1 MTTPT
6 TISVAIEV
14 QLQDALAAIQKFN
27 TSVAQMGQAI
37 GQFTKGSQFQ
47 QTSASVRDLN
57 TSFASMEQH
66 VNSVAQAHAN
76 AVGPLERF
84 GQVMDRTS
92 GFVSGFHQVLLELV
106 AAGGIV
112 GLGRAVYDVGVQM
125 IGLQR
130 GFDAVTGDAQKTH
143 AEFTFLR
150 ELAAKT
156 GYSFYELTQ
165 NFLQLAAATKGTGV
179 TMSQAEDI
187 FSALVETSRAL
198 GLSTEQ
204 TNNALLAVTQMM
216 SKGKVEAQEL
226 RLQLG
231 NALPGAVNVFAQA
244 LGISTGQLEKM
255 MSSGELLSNDVLPQ
269 VAKYLHSTYGEAAA
283 LAATT
288 PDAALNRLKDA
299 WRDLLLVIGKS
310 DVLATVTK
318 ILEDMTRTLKDPATI
333 AQIQVFAKELSAII
347 GVIYDLVTQWGAWIA
362 SFAAFKVA
370 AGSVSSLLGVVR
382 LLFPALQTMAV
393 AGEASVAAGGWLV
406 RFGSLMGMSSGIVS
420 NFVGKLGT
428 MVEGL
433 KNMAISGAMSVAS
446 NGWMLLLVPLAAA
459 ATVEIIRLASALKD
473 LHEENKKQ
481 VEISKTKQ
489 EIDARNVEK
498 LKELSQQTGINITS
512 MKQFNELV
520 QQGVLVWDGAQQKW
534 VASTATL
541 AGVNLTLGQLNQL
554 VAAGKMVWD
563 ELHKTWVITDDA
575 LKKANIDLNQLNNQ
589 VNAGKVYW
597 DAANK
602 TWQLAEVT
610 LTGTTLTIK
619 QLNDMV
625 AKGELVWNAANKT
638 WQAANSS
645 VDVTSQEL
653 EQLTR
658 ITQANMLVWNSAK
671 NTWELSTQVLN
682 KMNIV
687 TRQQS
692 TYNEDLAKS
701 IAKVEASAK
710 ETQQAMENLAK
721 ADAFNGTVS
730 GVRMLAAALQELQE
744 KDVKQVKVAFEEM
757 GQILEKMSAKE
768 IANFG
773 KALTQAFKDGV
784 LSAADF
790 RQAMDTTVAAGLKKL
805 GVDAGEAAT
814 GIKTAFQGTLD
825 LIDMLAKQADVT
837 GRQIE
842 LAFNTAAKAASNTAE
857 YDALLHEL
865 ENLKNAGKMV
875 GDAYEIAFARV
886 AKKAL
891 DDFYEALK
899 KATNVAE
906 VRELKQEL
914 EAMFE
919 AGAISSRQYK
929 ESLQDADAAMQR
941 LARTS
946 DLTRGELEEFNRLQ
960 AEAVKRIQENAKAS
974 LQQAEAHEQTARKI
988 NDYLDVVDEAKREDE
1003 QYSEA
1008 MKINAGNL
1016 EEQKKLTDEHVKSLE
1031 SEAKSLEKSA
1041 EQERKKADEAKEHV
1055 KVLQQ
1060 QLEMEKAR
1068 LQNMISSGTATQA
1081 EIAAQQQI
1089 VDDLNKQLAAAQA
1102 NAAEQYAIAAAAEQA
1117 ADEIQKAAEAAERGA
1132 EAVNSWDLS
1141 FGHQEYSGT
1150 LMTYTSNVN
1159 DLTKALEGLSKTLY
1173 DTTQALSEYDR
1184 SMEILKDVN
1193 KDSVE
1198 SISKVLEA
1206 VDYQYQQELEKL
1218 KSWSVNII
1226 DFTHDTADEIVAILK
1241 NSGSLL
1247 YQAVAGEIDALNKM
1261 KKALEELK
1269 LVLLTNQDFEKIT
1282 NTLDDNFKGIQ
1293 NQLDKVGSSLHG
1305 QVEAYQKWIA
1315 EAEQALV
1322 SAKDLDEADLSRLK
1336 DNINSA
1342 KEKLVELVNEA
1353 KSATQAL
1360 EGIGESLK
1368 EQLMQMQGDE
1378 VGLEQARY
1386 EKQLQQIEEEY
1397 QKAGEMGKKQYEEDL
1412 KLAEELHRRKLEQI
1426 KEQMEADGK
1435 TYDESKTKI
1444 TEQSKTQL
1452 EHDTIHFNY
1461 SMDAEDKLYAK
1472 RINYLGKVDKY
1483 QTEVEQNRHETISQ
1497 HLDDEAKKIMNIPS
1511 IRLPSFSDSHFNP
1524 ADQYKSKLYI
1534 PQAVPVTSGSTT
1546 TKTVHI
1552 NLTLGGKAAAINV
1565 AEPDYKNFLDILE
1578 TAGMRAM

>member
-6 TISVAIEV
+6 TISVEIQV

-27 TSVAQMGQAI
+27 TSLAQMGQVV

-57 TSFASMEQH
+57 ASFAAMEQR
-66 VNSVAQAHAN
+66 VNAVSQAHAH

-231 NALPGAVNVFAQA
+231 NALPGAVNIFAQA
-244 LGISTGQLEKM
+244 LGVSTSQLEKM
-255 MSSGELLSNDVLPQ
+255 MSSGELLAKDVLPQ

-299 WRDLLLVIGKS
+299 WRDLLLVIGQS

-318 ILEDMTRTLKDPATI
+318 ILEDMTRSLKDPATI
-333 AQIQVFAKELSAII
+333 AQIQVFAKELSAVI

-370 AGSVSSLLGVVR
+370 AGSVRSLFDAVR
-382 LLFPALQTMAV
+382 LLFPALQAMNL
-393 AGEASVAAGGWLV
+393 AGEASVVAGGWLV
-406 RFGSLMGMSSGIVS
+406 RFGSLTGMLNGIVS

-428 MVEGL
+428 MAEGL

-481 VEISKTKQ
+481 VEIAKTKQ
-489 EIDARNVEK
+489 EIDARNIEK

-554 VAAGKMVWD
+554 VAAGKIVWD

-589 VNAGKVYW
+589 VNAGKIYW

-645 VDVTSQEL
+645 VNVTSQEL

-671 NTWELSTQVLN
+671 NTWELSAQVLN

-687 TRQQS
+687 IRQQS
-692 TYNEDLAKS
+692 TFNEDLAKS

-710 ETQQAMENLAK
+710 ETQQVMENLAK

-730 GVRMLAAALQELQE
+730 GVRMLAAALQELRE
-744 KDVKQVKVAFEEM
+744 KDVRQVKVAFEEM
-757 GQILEKMSAKE
+757 GTILEKMSANE

-814 GIKTAFQGTLD
+814 GIKTAFQGTLA

-842 LAFNTAAKAASNTAE
+842 LAFKTAAKAASNTAE
-857 YDALLHEL
+857 YDALLQEL
-865 ENLKNAGKMV
+865 ERLKDAGKMV
-875 GDAYEIAFARV
+875 GDAYEIAFAHV

-891 DDFYEALK
+891 DDFYDALK
-899 KATNVAE
+899 KATSVAE
-906 VRELKQEL
+906 VKGLKQEL

-919 AGAISSRQYK
+919 AGAISVRQYK
-929 ESLQDADAAMQR
+929 ESLQDADAVMRR
-941 LARTS
+941 LAMTS

-960 AEAVKRIQENAKAS
+960 AEAVRRIQENARAS

-988 NDYLDVVDEAKREDE
+988 QDYAEVVDEAKREDQ

-1008 MKINAGNL
+1008 LKRNAGNL
-1016 EEQKKLTDEHVKSLE
+1016 EEQKRLVDAHVRSLE
-1031 SEAKSLEKSA
+1031 SEAKSLARAA
-1041 EQERKKADEAKEHV
+1041 EQERKKAEAAKAHV

-1060 QLEMEKAR
+1060 QLEMEEAR
-1068 LQNMISSGTATQA
+1068 LRNMISSGTATQA
-1081 EIAAQQQI
+1081 EIAAQKQI
-1089 VDDLNKQLAAAQA
+1089 VEDLKAELALAQA
-1102 NAAEQYAIAAAAEQA
+1102 NANAQYAVAAAAEQA
-1117 ADEIQKAAEAAERGA
+1117 AAEIQKAAEAAERGA
-1132 EAVNSWDLS
+1132 EAVNSWESS
-1141 FGHQEYSGT
+1141 FHTIMSI
-1150 LMTYTSNVN
+1150 TYTSDIDKFKNV
-1159 DLTKALEGLSKTLY
+1159 LEGLSKTLY

-1184 SMEILKDVN
+1184 AMEILQDVN
-1193 KDSVE
+1193 KESIE
-1198 SISKVLEA
+1198 SISKALEA

-1226 DFTHDTADEIVAILK
+1226 DIIHNT
-1241 NSGSLL
+1241 SGSLL
-1247 YQAVAGEIDALNKM
+1247 YQTVAKEIDVLNKI
-1261 KKALEELK
+1261 KKALEEAK

-1293 NQLDKVGSSLHG
+1293 DQLDKVGDSLRG
-1305 QVEAYQKWIA
+1305 QVKAYQEWIK
-1315 EAEQALV
+1315 EAEQALA

-1378 VGLEQARY
+1378 IGLEQARY
-1386 EKQLQQIEEEY
+1386 ERQLKQIEEAY
-1397 QKAGEMGKKQYEEDL
+1397 KKAGEMGRKQYEEDMR
-1412 KLAEELHRRKLEQI
+1412 LAEELHRRKLEQI
-1426 KEQMEADGK
+1426 KERMEKEGK

-1444 TEQSKTQL
+1444 TEQHKTQMEQDKL
-1452 EHDTIHFNY
+1452 RYHFN
-1461 SMDAEDKLYAK
+1461 MDAEDKLYAK
-1472 RINYLGKVDKY
+1472 RIHYLGKIDKQ
-1483 QTEVEQNRHETISQ
+1483 QTEIEQNRHELISQ

-1511 IRLPSFSDSHFNP
+1511 ISLPSFSDLNFNP
-1524 ADQYKSKLYI
+1524 AEQYKSKLYI

>member
-27 TSVAQMGQAI
+27 TSVAQMGQTI

-179 TMSQAEDI
+179 TMSQTEDI

-204 TNNALLAVTQMM
+204 TNGALLAVTQMM

-255 MSSGELLSNDVLPQ
+255 MSSGELLSKDVLPQ

-299 WRDLLLVIGKS
+299 WRDLLLVVGKS

-333 AQIQVFAKELSAII
+333 AQIQVFAKELSAVI

-406 RFGSLMGMSSGIVS
+406 RFGPLMGMSSGIVS
-420 NFVGKLGT
+420 NFVEKLGT
-428 MVEGL
+428 MAEGL

-602 TWQLAEVT
+602 TWQLTEVT
-610 LTGTTLTIK
+610 LTETTLTIK

-645 VDVTSQEL
+645 VNVTSQEL

-671 NTWELSTQVLN
+671 NTWELSAQVLN

-692 TYNEDLAKS
+692 TFNEDLAKS

-710 ETQQAMENLAK
+710 ETQQALENLAK

-730 GVRMLAAALQELQE
+730 GVRMLAAALQELRE
-744 KDVKQVKVAFEEM
+744 KDAKQVKVAFEEM
-757 GQILEKMSAKE
+757 GQILEKMSANE

-842 LAFNTAAKAASNTAE
+842 LAFKAAAKAASNTAE
-857 YDALLHEL
+857 YDALLQEL

-891 DDFYEALK
+891 DDFYDALK

-914 EAMFE
+914 EAMFN
-919 AGAISSRQYK
+919 AGAISSSQYK

-988 NDYLDVVDEAKREDE
+988 NDYLEVVDEAKREDE

-1008 MKINAGNL
+1008 MKRNAENL

-1041 EQERKKADEAKEHV
+1041 EQERKKADEVREHV

-1081 EIAAQQQI
+1081 EIAAQEQI
-1089 VDDLNKQLAAAQA
+1089 VDDLNRQLAAAQA

-1141 FGHQEYSGT
+1141 FGHEEFSGT
-1150 LMTYTSNVN
+1150 ISYTSNVN

-1173 DTTQALSEYDR
+1173 DTTQALSEYDK

-1193 KDSVE
+1193 KDSIE
-1198 SISKVLEA
+1198 SISKALEA
-1206 VDYQYQQELEKL
+1206 VDYQYQQVLSRLE
-1218 KSWSVNII
+1218 SWHIGLE
-1226 DFTHDTADEIVAILK
+1226 A
-1241 NSGSLL
+1241 SGSLL
-1247 YQAVAGEIDALNKM
+1247 YQAVAGEIDALNKI
-1261 KKALEELK
+1261 KKALEEVK
-1269 LVLLTNQDFEKIT
+1269 SVLLTNQDFEKIT
-1282 NTLDDNFKGIQ
+1282 NKLDDNFKGIQ
-1293 NQLDKVGSSLHG
+1293 DQLDKVGDSLHG
-1305 QVEAYQKWIA
+1305 QVEEYQKWIK
-1315 EAEQALV
+1315 EAEQALA

-1397 QKAGEMGKKQYEEDL
+1397 QKAGEMGKKQYEEDR
-1412 KLAEELHRRKLEQI
+1412 KLAEELHRIKLEQI
-1426 KEQMEADGK
+1426 KKQMEEEGK

-1461 SMDAEDKLYAK
+1461 SMDAEAKLYAK
-1472 RINYLGKVDKY
+1472 RIDYLGKVDKY
-1483 QTEVEQNRHETISQ
+1483 QTEVEQNRHETINQ

-1511 IRLPSFSDSHFNP
+1511 ISLPSFSDSNFNP
-1524 ADQYKSKLYI
+1524 ADQYKSKLYV

-1546 TKTVHI
+1546 TKTVHL
-1552 NLTLGGKAAAINV
+1552 NLTLGGKAAAIDV

>member
-27 TSVAQMGQAI
+27 TSVAQMGQTI

-179 TMSQAEDI
+179 TMSQTEDI

-204 TNNALLAVTQMM
+204 TNGALLAVTQMM

-318 ILEDMTRTLKDPATI
+318 ILEDMTRSLKDPATI
-333 AQIQVFAKELSAII
+333 AQIQVFAKELSAVI
-347 GVIYDLVTQWGAWIA
+347 GVIYDLVTQWGVWIA

-406 RFGSLMGMSSGIVS
+406 RFGSLMGMSSGIIS

-602 TWQLAEVT
+602 TWQLTEVT
-610 LTGTTLTIK
+610 LTETTLTIK

-645 VDVTSQEL
+645 VNVTSQEL

-671 NTWELSTQVLN
+671 NTWELSAQVLN

-692 TYNEDLAKS
+692 TFNEDLAKS

-710 ETQQAMENLAK
+710 ETQQALENLAK

-730 GVRMLAAALQELQE
+730 GVRMLAAALQELRE
-744 KDVKQVKVAFEEM
+744 KDAKQVKVAFEEM
-757 GQILEKMSAKE
+757 GQILEKMSANE

-842 LAFNTAAKAASNTAE
+842 LAFKAAAKAASNTAE
-857 YDALLHEL
+857 YDALLQEL

-891 DDFYEALK
+891 DDFYDALK

-914 EAMFE
+914 EAMFN
-919 AGAISSRQYK
+919 AGAISSSQYK

-988 NDYLDVVDEAKREDE
+988 NDYLEVVDEAKREDE

-1008 MKINAGNL
+1008 MKRNAENL

-1041 EQERKKADEAKEHV
+1041 EQERKKADEVREHV

-1081 EIAAQQQI
+1081 EIAAQEQI
-1089 VDDLNKQLAAAQA
+1089 VDDLNRQLAAAQA

-1141 FGHQEYSGT
+1141 FGHEEFSGT
-1150 LMTYTSNVN
+1150 ISYTSNVN

-1173 DTTQALSEYDR
+1173 DTTQALSEYDK

-1193 KDSVE
+1193 KDSIE
-1198 SISKVLEA
+1198 SISKALEA
-1206 VDYQYQQELEKL
+1206 VDYQYQQVLSRLE
-1218 KSWSVNII
+1218 SWHIGLE
-1226 DFTHDTADEIVAILK
+1226 A
-1241 NSGSLL
+1241 SGSLL
-1247 YQAVAGEIDALNKM
+1247 YQAVAGEIDALNKI
-1261 KKALEELK
+1261 KKALEEVK
-1269 LVLLTNQDFEKIT
+1269 SVLLTNQDFEKIT
-1282 NTLDDNFKGIQ
+1282 NKLDDNFKGIQ
-1293 NQLDKVGSSLHG
+1293 DQLDKVGDSLHG
-1305 QVEAYQKWIA
+1305 QVEEYQKWIK
-1315 EAEQALV
+1315 EAEQALA

-1397 QKAGEMGKKQYEEDL
+1397 QKAGEMGKKQYEEDR
-1412 KLAEELHRRKLEQI
+1412 KLAEELHRIKLEQI
-1426 KEQMEADGK
+1426 KKQMEEEGK

-1461 SMDAEDKLYAK
+1461 SMDAEAKLYAK
-1472 RINYLGKVDKY
+1472 RIDYLGKVDKY
-1483 QTEVEQNRHETISQ
+1483 QTEVEQNRHETINQ

-1511 IRLPSFSDSHFNP
+1511 ISLPSFSDSNFNP
-1524 ADQYKSKLYI
+1524 ADQYKSKLYV

-1546 TKTVHI
+1546 TKTVHL
-1552 NLTLGGKAAAINV
+1552 NLTLGGKAAAIDV